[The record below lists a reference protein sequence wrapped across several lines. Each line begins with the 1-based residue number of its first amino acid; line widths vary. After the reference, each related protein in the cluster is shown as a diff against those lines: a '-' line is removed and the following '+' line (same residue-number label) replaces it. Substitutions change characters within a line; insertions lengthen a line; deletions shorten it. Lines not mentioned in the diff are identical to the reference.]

1 METET
6 LSYASREVKISGCDF
21 AYTGQLA
28 SGREPFATIRM
39 QMWSPI
45 CSISLHIQRDDA
57 AWSALSDEAFAVEIR
72 KTLARAATDLLDA
85 GRAS

>member
-6 LSYASREVKISGCDF
+6 ISYASREVKINGCDF
-21 AYTGQLA
+21 AYTGQVTND
-28 SGREPFATIRM
+28 RKPFATIRM
-39 QMWSPI
+39 QTWHPI
-45 CSISLHIQRDDA
+45 CSINMHIQRDDA
-57 AWSALSDEAFAVEIR
+57 EWSALSDEAFAVEIR